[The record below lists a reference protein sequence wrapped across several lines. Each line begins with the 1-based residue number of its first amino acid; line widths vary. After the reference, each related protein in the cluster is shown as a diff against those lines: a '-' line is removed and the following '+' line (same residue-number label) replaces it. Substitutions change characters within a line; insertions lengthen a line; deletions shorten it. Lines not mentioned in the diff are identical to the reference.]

1 MKHGR
6 TLQRIPAPRAGTLV
20 LCLIMLSSTAAG
32 AGPADLLEQGR
43 RLYRAGIA
51 ADGQPLQAMGAAE
64 VAISGADAACERCHR
79 RSGMGSREG
88 NIPVPAISGPMLFS
102 KLEPAQAA
110 RRGRH
115 AIPVMPQRHQARP
128 AYDEA
133 TLAKALREG
142 LDPLNR
148 PLNPLMP
155 RYALDEPSLKA
166 LTAYLSQLSTAAP
179 PGLENGT
186 LHLATVITPDA
197 DSVRSQTV
205 INTLQTW
212 ASAAPS
218 VRIALQIWRLSG
230 PESGWESQLR
240 QFYRERPV
248 YAILSG
254 AGGVHWE
261 PIQAFC
267 ESTSTPCLFPVLDQI
282 PQAHDG
288 DYAMYLGGGLGLESA
303 LLIRYLK
310 ELPAQ
315 PARIVQLFDSERSA
329 SVAAH
334 LERQFQA
341 GRVISHA
348 WSGDAPADLA
358 DDLKSADILLLWL
371 RPEQV
376 ATLTKAFPKIP
387 STGRIILSERLCPPD
402 KLELPPAWQA
412 RTAWISERTS
422 PSVRHGRALLGLIP
436 WLKQLNLPA
445 GDEATQS
452 EVYAAVFYFNDALA
466 RMRGNPTREYLMETL
481 ETAVDDRP
489 PGASYYRLSLGPGQR
504 VASRLG
510 HLMQHSG
517 PGPSQPES
525 VGPALQP

>member
-1 MKHGR
+1 MKPGR
-6 TLQRIPAPRAGTLV
+6 TLQRIPAPRAGCL
-20 LCLIMLSSTAAG
+20 LICLIMLSSTG
-32 AGPADLLEQGR
+32 TDAGPADLLAQGR
-43 RLYRAGIA
+43 RLYREGIA
-51 ADGQPLQAMGAAE
+51 PDGQPLQAIGAAE

-88 NIPVPAISGPMLFS
+88 SIPVPAVSGPVLFS

-110 RRGRH
+110 RRGH
-115 AIPVMPQRHQARP
+115 SPPVMPQRHQARP

-133 TLAKALREG
+133 ALAKALREG

-186 LHLATVITPDA
+186 LHLATVTTPDA
-197 DSVRSQTV
+197 DSTRSQTV
-205 INTLQTW
+205 TETLQSW
-212 ASAAPS
+212 ASASPS
-218 VRIALQIWRLSG
+218 TRIALQVWHLSG
-230 PESGWESQLR
+230 PESGWENQLR
-240 QFYRERPV
+240 RFYRDRPV

-254 AGGVHWE
+254 AGGMHWE

-288 DYAMYLGGGLGLESA
+288 YYAMYLGGGLGLESA
-303 LLIRYLK
+303 LLIRYLN

-315 PARIVQLFDSERSA
+315 PARIVQLFDSERGA
-329 SVAAH
+329 SVAVH

-348 WSGDAPADLA
+348 WSGDAPAALA
-358 DDLKSADILLLWL
+358 DDLKSADTWLLWL

-376 ATLTKAFPKIP
+376 ATLAAAFPQGP
-387 STGRIILSERLCPPD
+387 GAGRIILSERLCPPD

-510 HLMQHSG
+510 HLMTYSGAG
-517 PGPSQPES
+517 PGQPEN
-525 VGPALQP
+525 VGPALLP